1 MLKRRSIARVARL
14 LVGLLAFAQAALAWS
29 ACDWLDRAPQRAI
42 AQHQSQPAEGDCH
55 HAAVP
60 MTNLCLMHCTND
72 QQSLDKPS
80 LQLPALAD
88 AAVLVVHAPLAITA
102 GAGAIRRNVS
112 PFSGAPPPRI
122 LFGAMRT

>member
-1 MLKRRSIARVARL
+1 
-14 LVGLLAFAQAALAWS
+14 
-29 ACDWLDRAPQRAI
+29 
-42 AQHQSQPAEGDCH
+42 
-55 HAAVP
+55 

-88 AAVLVVHAPLAITA
+88 AAVLVVHAPLAFTA

-112 PFSGAPPPRI
+112 LFSGAPPPRI
-122 LFGAMRT
+122 LFGVMRT